1 MKIMDKNFG
10 KSSLNKPGS
19 DREQP
24 MTPTLTEQQVVQH
37 LKHCRDLTRSFAYRA
52 FPHFWQQ
59 WLKVMMEHAERAR
72 SNKEQVALFEI
83 QNLLNA
89 VQQAA
94 EHEFSQHLGNG
105 FVKFKNKTLNT
116 LTGEERFS
124 GDMLSLVE
132 HSDLEETIAIT
143 SITHRADAFY
153 AEPLWALHQRLALLN
168 DGEKLDERS
177 NPASP
182 VQFCEALRKV
192 LASLEVDVKTKII
205 GYKTFDQE
213 VIGKLD
219 VLYDEMNHYL
229 IGHQLL
235 PNLKFVAVNQEGAAV
250 PGHAKA
256 GENAQDDELD
266 ESQQRRRASDRLL
279 TGELSPS
286 DVQYQSSLFGAIRL
300 LQAHVNRQVAS
311 TATNVP
317 QAFTAQQLLHA
328 SGIGGGNPA
337 VMNAP
342 VQPTQILTNEQLVG
356 VLQHLQAQALSATQQ
371 VMAANPSPANLNLV
385 ALPPQTVGDI
395 SLQMLQQIASQRE
408 DGAVTSTDMQTIDLV
423 GMLFEY
429 MLSDDHLPDSIKALL
444 SYLHTPFLK
453 IAFID
458 KGFFEQP
465 EHPARVLLNS
475 LAEAGV
481 RWVGNDGSEQ
491 HDIYTKIKTTV
502 FRLLEEF
509 KNDVRIFAELLL
521 EFNAYT
527 HNVARRQ
534 ELMERRAME
543 KVQGEEKLREAKLQV
558 NQEVRNRTDHRE
570 LPSAILLLLLQPWS
584 DYMSFVL
591 LRYGDNSDSW
601 RRSLEVVDQLLWS
614 IEPKT
619 LQIDKQR
626 QIELHVPLMAALE
639 RGFETIG
646 YEQGKGRKLIEAVIS
661 LQKMALQSR
670 KAEPAPAPMRTKLE
684 SMAAEKAGQMV
695 AANDPVTPEEA
706 KIVDSLKMIEFG
718 TWFEFEGGKRLKV
731 AWYNKKTQHYMLVD
745 QQGRKVSLSAGLQL
759 ARDMIAGKAKVII
772 GSTKPFFE
780 RALENIYQTLNERA
794 ETLKVG
800 TAQ

>member
-1 MKIMDKNFG
+1 MRDNN
-10 KSSLNKPGS
+10 STPGGGVHRPDEPQS
-19 DREQP
+19 FP
-24 MTPTLTEQQVVQH
+24 LSEQQVIQH
-37 LKHCRDLTRSFAYRA
+37 LKFCRDATRTFAYRV
-52 FPHFWQQ
+52 FSQFWRQ
-59 WLKVMMEHAERAR
+59 WCKHIVEYAERAR
-72 SNKEQVALFEI
+72 SNKDQAALFEV
-83 QNLLNA
+83 QNLLVA

-94 EHEFSQHLGNG
+94 EHEFGQHLANG
-105 FVKFKNKTLNT
+105 FVKFKNKALHT

-143 SITHRADAFY
+143 SITHRADALY
-153 AEPLWALHQRLALLN
+153 AEPLWALQQRLALLN

-177 NPASP
+177 NPLSP
-182 VQFCEALRKV
+182 VQFCESLRKV
-192 LASLEVDVKTKII
+192 LSSMEVDVKTKIL
-205 GYKTFDQE
+205 GYKTFEQD
-213 VIGKLD
+213 VIGALD
-219 VLYDEMNHYL
+219 GLYDEVNHYL
-229 IGHQLL
+229 ISQQLL
-235 PNLKFVAVNQEGAAV
+235 PNLKFTAVNPDE
-250 PGHAKA
+250 GHAA
-256 GENAQDDELD
+256 DHPDAQAEAKSDAEPR
-266 ESQQRRRASDRLL
+266 QRRASDRLL
-279 TGELSPS
+279 SGELSPS
-286 DVQYQSSLFGAIRL
+286 DAQYQSSLLNAIRL
-300 LQAHVNRQVAS
+300 LQAHVNQQMIAANPAMGQAI
-311 TATNVP
+311 TAR
-317 QAFTAQQLLHA
+317 QLLHA
-328 SGIGGGNPA
+328 TGSLAPDDSFRPEDA
-337 VMNAP
+337 V
-342 VQPTQILTNEQLVG
+342 VQPSQIYTNDQLVT
-356 VLQHLQAQALSATQQ
+356 VLQGLQAQTMALTRQ
-371 VMAANPSPANLNLV
+371 AAHQGMV
-385 ALPPQTVGDI
+385 AMDTIQPQSIAEI
-395 SLQMLQQIASQRE
+395 SRDMLLQIASENKQ
-408 DGAVTSTDMQTIDLV
+408 GAVANDDMQTIDLV

-491 HDIYTKIKTTV
+491 HDIYNKIKTTV

-534 ELMERRAME
+534 ELMERRALE
-543 KVQGEEKLREAKLQV
+543 KVQGEEKLREAKMQV
-558 NQEVRNRTDHRE
+558 NDEVRKRTDGHE
-570 LPSAILLLLLQPWS
+570 IPSAVLLLLLQPWS
-584 DYMSFVL
+584 DYLSFVL
-591 LRYGDNSDSW
+591 LRYGEHSDSW
-601 RRSLEVVDQLLWS
+601 KRALRVVDELLWT
-614 IEPKT
+614 IQPKT
-619 LQIDKQR
+619 LQADKAR
-626 QIELHVPLMAALE
+626 QLEIHGPLMASLE

-646 YEQGKGRKLIEAVIS
+646 YEQGKGRKLLEAIVS

-684 SMAAEKAGQMV
+684 SMAAEKAGQRV
-695 AANDPVTPEEA
+695 AANDPVSPEEA
-706 KIVDSLKMIEFG
+706 RIVDSLKMIEFG

-745 QQGRKVSLSAGLQL
+745 QQGRKVSLSPGLDL
-759 ARDMIAGKAKVII
+759 ARDMIAGRAKVIA

-794 ETLKVG
+794 DALKAEVANG
-800 TAQ
+800 